1 MATITYTVTVANSG
15 SGNVFYIDGSPNP
28 TLSFSRGN
36 TYVFDVSDSSNSG
49 HPLRFKDGSGST
61 YSTDVTVTNTEGT
74 TGAKVQIVIGATT
87 PAELRYYCTVHGNY
101 MGNTISVAFDATYV
115 AKYGTGEYGK
125 AVYGAV
131 PSLTTLTGVSG
142 TGQIQTVA
150 VNGFEIDISERLVG
164 VSATAETGGV
174 TASGPSQTKIIDSV
188 SATGSV
194 GSVRENLKVVPTGVS
209 ATGSVNTVFENSDE
223 GIAGVSATGFVG
235 SFTLSNTHRVTSVG
249 MTGSIGAGTYTG
261 VTLVI
266 PVLGHSKVRTFILT
280 PSQAR
285 RVA

>member
-1 MATITYTVTVANSG
+1 MATITYTVTVANPG

-49 HPLRFKDGSGST
+49 HPLRFKDGAGST
-61 YSTDVTVTNTEGT
+61 YSTDVTVTNTEGN
-74 TGAKVQIVIGATT
+74 TGAEVQIVIGAVT
-87 PAELRYYCTVHGNY
+87 PAELRYYCTVHGNS
-101 MGNTISVAFDATYV
+101 MGNTIAVAFDATYV

-125 AVYGAV
+125 AAYGAV

-142 TGQIQTVA
+142 TGQVQTVA

-174 TASGPSQTKIIDSV
+174 IPKGPSTTTQIDSV
-188 SATGSV
+188 AATGSV
-194 GSVRENLKVVPTGVS
+194 GSLRANLGTILVGVS
-209 ATGSVNTVFENSDE
+209 ATGSVNTVFENPDE
-223 GIAGVSATGFVG
+223 GIISVSATGFIG
-235 SFTLSNTHRVTSVG
+235 SLTFSNTHRVTSAG
-249 MTGSIGAGTYTG
+249 MAGAIGAGTYTG

-266 PVLGHSKVRTFILT
+266 PVLGYSKVRTFILP